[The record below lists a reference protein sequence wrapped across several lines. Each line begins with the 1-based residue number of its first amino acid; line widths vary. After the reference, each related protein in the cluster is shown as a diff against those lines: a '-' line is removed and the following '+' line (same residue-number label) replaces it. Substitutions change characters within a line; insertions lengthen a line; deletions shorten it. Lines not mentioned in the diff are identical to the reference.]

1 MDSTTWLYIALIIF
15 LAGLIIAIIGVVL
28 LIVGMKEP
36 MKEIKGSANN
46 LKERADKLQLEAA
59 SLSHHANE
67 LKEDIQMKSE
77 KITVLVDAAKGTMNS
92 VIDLNASVRSITGN
106 IASRVDHDREN
117 IAQVNEWSNGAIKL
131 LTLLEN
137 QRRIE
142 SNRPTYSSPSL
153 HDEKQY

>member
-137 QRRIE
+137 QRRIK

>member
-46 LKERADKLQLEAA
+46 LKERAGKLQLEAS

>member
-117 IAQVNEWSNGAIKL
+117 IAQVNEWSNGAIKF